1 MRTIREGGCLMQSL
15 AGCGLLAAL
24 ACGCMFVASL
34 SFRMAMPEPLPPVT
48 VEGDCPTQEVQAFV
62 DGVEERLETVFAP
75 LEEAFEGDRPL
86 TDALQDT
93 DIDALIAARD
103 KMADRDV
110 PACAEAI
117 LEAELD
123 LMDDAID
130 ILESVQNCL
139 VESEGGGGTCLPR
152 AMLRVS
158 TSLPRHGRRLSEAYE
173 ELADEAGIILP
184 EEIEFGGGQGG
195 LKIEIDNDT
204 DGFEINV
211 P

>member
-1 MRTIREGGCLMQSL
+1 
-15 AGCGLLAAL
+15 
-24 ACGCMFVASL
+24 MFVASL
-34 SFRMAMPEPLPPVT
+34 SFRMAMPEPLPLVT

-110 PACAEAI
+110 PACAVAI

-130 ILESVQNCL
+130 ILESVQDCL

-184 EEIEFGGGQGG
+184 EEIDFGGGQGG

-204 DGFEINV
+204 DGFEINA